1 MNNKQ
6 LAIVASAVAAV
17 LAVIIVLLLTGGAPE
32 GELAKDPAGDVS
44 VSEGDSP
51 PQEHSLADIRSARVY
66 LQASQI
72 VFEAEMAVAIPDDL
86 KSERMSWRW
95 EVLEGGSETWIV
107 SANVDGGEPVASVLH
122 PQTGYGASTTDD
134 TLPGGIDWTG
144 KTLYVRL
151 NIAEI
156 ENFPT
161 TFIWRLESSLDG
173 DRRDPGSAVA
183 SDTAPDS
190 GLGEYPPP
198 A

>member
-6 LAIVASAVAAV
+6 LAIVATAVAAV
-17 LAVIIVLLLTGGAPE
+17 LGVIIVLLVTGGPPE

-66 LQASQI
+66 FHASQI
-72 VFEAEMAVAIPDDL
+72 VFEAEMAVAIPEDL
-86 KSERMSWRW
+86 ESERMSWRW
-95 EVLEGGSETWIV
+95 EILEGGSETWIV
-107 SANVDGGEPVASVLH
+107 SANVGGGEPVASVLH
-122 PQTGYGASTTDD
+122 PQTGYGASTNDD
-134 TLPGGIDWTG
+134 TFPGGIDWTG

-151 NIAEI
+151 NAAGI
-156 ENFPT
+156 ENFPAMFT
-161 TFIWRLESSLDG
+161 WRLEASLDG
-173 DRRDPGSAVA
+173 DRRDPRSAVA

-198 A
+198 D